1 MKIGNEVRMMEKRKS
16 FVLAILLVLFMCSM
30 GLSAQAQ
37 PQSANEVE
45 ISNFAYQPSMLTVPV
60 GTEVTWNNRD
70 PAFHTVTSND
80 GSFDSDDIMTD
91 GRFSHTFDQPG
102 SYPYHCKL
110 HPLMQGVIQVVAT
123 AAAGT
128 PSGQTAYSA
137 MPMASQ
143 GALSQYAQYYQM
155 NAGPT
160 PRTSISAL
168 QQYSISGREP
178 SRLYLSGQMQA
189 VPFSQYEAY
198 ATYTGGN
205 SLWIQGTTSWTQYA
219 AVPQGAF
226 LSLVAASPVGGNGF
240 LYEIRPD
247 GNLMKNSYN
256 FYPYNSIGFYADTVG
271 QHVLL
276 FAIGDQTSNVI
287 LIDVVASYP
296 QGAAQPGYQQ
306 PSGYQQPGYQP
317 PPGYGQPS
325 YQPSGGY

>member
-1 MKIGNEVRMMEKRKS
+1 MEKKKS
-16 FVLAILLVLFMCSM
+16 SVLAILLVIFMCSM
-30 GLSAQAQ
+30 GLNAQAQ
-37 PQSANEVE
+37 PQSANEIE
-45 ISNFAYQPSMLTVPV
+45 ISNFSFQPNMLTVPA

-70 PAFHTVTSND
+70 PAFHTVTSDD
-80 GSFDSDDIMTD
+80 GSFDSDDIMSG

-102 SYPYHCKL
+102 SYSYHCKV
-110 HPLMQGVIQVVAT
+110 HPSMQGMIQVIET
-123 AAAGT
+123 SAAGT
-128 PSGQTAYSA
+128 PSTPGAYA
-137 MPMASQ
+137 AAQVQPQ

-155 NAGPT
+155 NAGPA
-160 PRTSISAL
+160 PRTSISAP

-178 SRLYLSGQMQA
+178 SSLYVSGQMQA
-189 VPFSQYEAY
+189 VPFSQYQAY

-226 LSLVAASPVGGNGF
+226 LSLVAASPAGGNGF

-247 GNLMKNSYN
+247 GNLIKNSYN

-276 FAIGDQTSNVI
+276 FAIGDQTSNAI
-287 LIDVVASYP
+287 LIDVVAGYP
-296 QGAAQPGYQQ
+296 QGYQQQFSVQPGYQQ

-317 PPGYGQPS
+317 QPGYGQPS